1 MLVQFA
7 KNVEPAS
14 SMDEINE
21 KTCLPTGRLEYF
33 IETFRALSVA
43 RGRSSYKLTK

>member
-1 MLVQFA
+1 MLLQFA
-7 KNVEPAS
+7 KSVEPVS
-14 SMDEINE
+14 SIDEMNE
-21 KTCLPTGRLEYF
+21 KTSLSRGRLEYF